1 MTPASWNLS
10 QSEAW
15 QGVERLFELND
26 GFAFVVLL
34 VPSEEGSAICH
45 EALRRHLQTEN
56 RTLLDLSPAD
66 DTGLAEIRGKLVDI
80 QPSPEVG
87 AVWVSRAISEDNP
100 ACRTCADAWF
110 EAADKLRSQPGKEL
124 ALARFL
130 YRAGLGFAA
139 RYQWQDA
146 VRVFTESL
154 DLSLTFG
161 STQTDL
167 ADYRFQV
174 ARTLTRINRY
184 EEAAALLEMAT
195 AGYAEAGNRLGQANC
210 ISGLGDIHLRRSD
223 HDSAR
228 AAFQKALA
236 MYRSISDPYSSGRA
250 LYSLARLETT
260 PKDPTPTRRR
270 SHRRLDLHQSPR
282 PHRHP
287 PNRIPQ

>member
-139 RYQWQDA
+139 RSQWQDA
-146 VRVFTESL
+146 VRVFMESL

-161 STQTDL
+161 NPQTDI
-167 ADYRFQV
+167 ADCASNWRSPS
-174 ARTLTRINRY
+174 RNS
-184 EEAAALLEMAT
+184 
-195 AGYAEAGNRLGQANC
+195 LGTTKQ
-210 ISGLGDIHLRRSD
+210 SD
-223 HDSAR
+223 DSAR
-228 AAFQKALA
+228 AAYQQALEL
-236 MYRSISDPYSSGRA
+236 YRSISEPYSTGRA
-250 LYSLARLETT
+250 LRSLAHIETNPNT
-260 PKDPTPTRRR
+260 QRQLVAEAIAAWTSINRP
-270 SHRRLDLHQSPR
+270 DLIALLQTEF
-282 PHRHP
+282 
-287 PNRIPQ
+287 PNNP